1 MSKPPTTSEN
11 TTTKRKTSNLS
22 SVTTTTFSFFLFV
35 FFEVLCKTTILKY
48 SRFYYSNEREKGVM
62 SAERERRYTIKD
74 YRKLPT
80 LDKALEKLGE
90 QLRAEKE
97 QRESR
102 ERERVRA

>member
-1 MSKPPTTSEN
+1 
-11 TTTKRKTSNLS
+11 
-22 SVTTTTFSFFLFV
+22 
-35 FFEVLCKTTILKY
+35 
-48 SRFYYSNEREKGVM
+48 M